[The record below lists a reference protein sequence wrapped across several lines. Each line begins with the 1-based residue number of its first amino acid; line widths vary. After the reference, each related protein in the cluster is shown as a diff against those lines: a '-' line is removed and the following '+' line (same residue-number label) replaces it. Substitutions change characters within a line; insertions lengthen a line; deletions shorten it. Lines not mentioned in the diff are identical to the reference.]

1 MAQNN
6 ALTDLSFEPDND
18 DYVVYP
24 DIDRDEDVTYAY
36 HAINDKWSNQFG
48 RTGPGH
54 RTEDWQGSKGCW
66 GGRLATDL
74 GLQAAIIM

>member
-24 DIDRDEDVTYAY
+24 DIDRDEDVIYAY
-36 HAINDKWSNQFG
+36 HAINDK
-48 RTGPGH
+48 
-54 RTEDWQGSKGCW
+54 
-66 GGRLATDL
+66 
-74 GLQAAIIM
+74 